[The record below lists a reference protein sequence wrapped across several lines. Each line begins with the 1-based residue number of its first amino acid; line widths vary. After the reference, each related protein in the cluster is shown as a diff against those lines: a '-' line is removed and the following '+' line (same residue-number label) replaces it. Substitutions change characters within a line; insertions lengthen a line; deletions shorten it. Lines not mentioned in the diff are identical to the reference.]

1 MDIDVNKTKMCKFNW
16 DKSTRK
22 TYTCLKIHSSKKNES
37 MHGSQVNTF
46 FRIVI
51 RKDESGYIAIELL
64 SNDFYMWHISPN
76 GEETGKN
83 QQK

>member
-1 MDIDVNKTKMCKFNW
+1 
-16 DKSTRK
+16 
-22 TYTCLKIHSSKKNES
+22 